1 MNEQGDGRRRDCV
14 PAGSRM
20 ARRMPGEE
28 RKEEAVQI
36 RPEGARPQQ
45 RDAGRWNASRQ
56 DAAAALKQ
64 TGEKG
69 K

>member
-36 RPEGARPQQ
+36 RPEGVRPQQ
-45 RDAGRWNASRQ
+45 RDADRWNARN
-56 DAAAALKQ
+56 
-64 TGEKG
+64 
-69 K
+69 